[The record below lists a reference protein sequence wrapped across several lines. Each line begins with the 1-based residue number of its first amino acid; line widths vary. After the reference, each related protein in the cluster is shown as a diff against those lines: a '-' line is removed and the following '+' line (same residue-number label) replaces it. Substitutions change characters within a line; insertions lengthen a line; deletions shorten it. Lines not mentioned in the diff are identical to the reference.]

1 MLLTIILLIRRPT
14 YGDSSD
20 HGYSTMTP
28 HDDSEHHCLT
38 KDEAGSRIKRLSMS
52 DSASIN
58 TSASSPQNNQPYD
71 TAGVKKHMMND
82 QTGQMMKPKLSPHHI
97 IAEVTFH
104 RHMET

>member
-1 MLLTIILLIRRPT
+1 
-14 YGDSSD
+14 
-20 HGYSTMTP
+20 MTP
-28 HDDSEHHCLT
+28 HDDSEHFCLT

-71 TAGVKKHMMND
+71 ASNGHNGTRKHMMSD
-82 QTGQMMKPKLSPHHI
+82 QTGQMLKHKLSPHHI
-97 IAEVTFH
+97 IAEVIVH